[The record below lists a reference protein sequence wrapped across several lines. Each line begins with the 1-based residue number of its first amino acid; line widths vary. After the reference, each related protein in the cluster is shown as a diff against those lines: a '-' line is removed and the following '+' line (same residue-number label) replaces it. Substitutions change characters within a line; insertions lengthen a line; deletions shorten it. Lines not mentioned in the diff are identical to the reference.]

1 LVQKGRITLHN
12 GTNGDKWGQMG
23 AIGYAIHSLGTGTGA
38 VCPTETPKN
47 QDGANGN
54 DPPPPK
60 KKVTFDLGLASPNR
74 YIAQTL
80 LVINSYI

>member
-1 LVQKGRITLHN
+1 
-12 GTNGDKWGQMG
+12 MG
-23 AIGYAIHSLGTGTGA
+23 ANGGNGHGIHVSGTGTGA

-47 QDGANGN
+47 RKGTDESR
-54 DPPPPK
+54 PPPPE
-60 KKVTFDLGLASPNR
+60 KKVVFGAGLASPNR

>member
-1 LVQKGRITLHN
+1 MKQGRITLHN

-47 QDGANGN
+47 QQRANET
-54 DPPPPK
+54 DTPPPE
-60 KKVTFDLGLASPNR
+60 KKVTFGAGLASPNR

-80 LVINSYI
+80 LIFNSYI